1 MTFWS
6 QTDSITV
13 SIMLNSRYPLILVL
27 ACLLPN
33 GCDNGGPSRL
43 ASTTP
48 ESAAGTTV
56 TPQYDGVILHTFPD
70 KRIAGVDTPPASA
83 NEFEGLAGEHTITRK
98 QSESERLE
106 LRYQFELLDHRE
118 GKDIYRIRRE
128 VRGYKPEEDGAT
140 SSSGRSVAFDI
151 EYDGSSIAIAD
162 DKYGV
167 TKVMSRERGI
177 KDGQYVN
184 GSAQTGI
191 NL

>member
-1 MTFWS
+1 M
-6 QTDSITV
+6 I
-13 SIMLNSRYPLILVL
+13 LN
-27 ACLLPN
+27 CLLLN
-33 GCDNGGPSRL
+33 GCGDGDLSRK
-43 ASTTP
+43 ASTIT
-48 ESAAGTTV
+48 ESAAGITA

-106 LRYQFELLDHRE
+106 LTYEFELLDHRE
-118 GKDIYRIRRE
+118 GKDIYRIRRQIRE
-128 VRGYKPEEDGAT
+128 YKPGEDGAT
-140 SSSGRSVAFDI
+140 SGSGHSVAFDI

-177 KDGQYVN
+177 KDGQYVD

-191 NL
+191 N